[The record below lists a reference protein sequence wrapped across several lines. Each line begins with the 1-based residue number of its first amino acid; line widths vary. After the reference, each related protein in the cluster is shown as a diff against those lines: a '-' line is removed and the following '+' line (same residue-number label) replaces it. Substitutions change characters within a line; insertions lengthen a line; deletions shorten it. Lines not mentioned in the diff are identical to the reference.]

1 MPLVVLREDDD
12 KVGDVGDVGDVG
24 VLGAGPPPGAGFCSE
39 DAVLPVLYGGL
50 GGRSPR
56 D

>member
-12 KVGDVGDVGDVG
+12 KVGDVG